1 MYRELLDRWCKANPS
16 FYKSTYSFLGLEECK
31 KAGFSMKEG
40 DYLLAVVYVDRS
52 VNWSCREYEG
62 IKEGKKKGIDKK
74 TNEVIINMLKKDID
88 YYTIS
93 DVTGKTIEEIKE
105 IENSKK

>member
-1 MYRELLDRWCKANPS
+1 MYRELLDRWCKANPG

-40 DYLLAVVYVDRS
+40 DYLLAVIYVDRS

-62 IKEGKKKGIDKK
+62 IKEGKSIEDYCKEELDKIMH
-74 TNEVIINMLKKDID
+74 NDGFRQ
-88 YYTIS
+88 YYS
-93 DVTGKTIEEIKE
+93 LLDFKTIEELEVKLAMQGI
-105 IENSKK
+105 

>member
-1 MYRELLDRWCKANPS
+1 MYRELLDRWCKANPG

-52 VNWSCREYEG
+52 VNWRGLEYEG
-62 IKEGKKKGIDKK
+62 IKEGKSIEDYCKEELDKIMH
-74 TNEVIINMLKKDID
+74 NDGFRQ
-88 YYTIS
+88 YYS
-93 DVTGKTIEEIKE
+93 LLDFKTIEELEVKLAMQGI
-105 IENSKK
+105 